1 MSSIAP
7 LIFVIGVS
15 VLREGIED
23 IGRHK
28 EDKKAN
34 SIQFYC
40 VSEGGEIIKKKSQ
53 DIEVGEAI
61 ILYDNEMIPADIILA
76 GTANPNGSAYIQTA
90 SLDG

>member
-34 SIQFYC
+34 SIEFDCINYAT
-40 VSEGGEIIKKKSQ
+40 GDIIKKKSK
-53 DIEVGEAI
+53 DIKVGEGI
-61 ILYDNEMIPADIILA
+61 ILRDN
-76 GTANPNGSAYIQTA
+76 
-90 SLDG
+90 

>member
-34 SIQFYC
+34 SI
-40 VSEGGEIIKKKSQ
+40 
-53 DIEVGEAI
+53 
-61 ILYDNEMIPADIILA
+61 
-76 GTANPNGSAYIQTA
+76 
-90 SLDG
+90 

>member
-34 SIQFYC
+34 SIC
-40 VSEGGEIIKKKSQ
+40 VNCIDEKGEIVQKKSE
-53 DIEVGEAI
+53 DIVVGEAV
-61 ILYDNEMIPADIILA
+61 ILHDDEMIPADIILL
-76 GTANPNGSAYIQTA
+76 GTAN
-90 SLDG
+90 